1 MTGEPQGLSFE
12 GAMYDGT
19 SERREMCGLVW
30 GKGGV
35 QRTRDLS
42 WALISTGLGG
52 VWEGDLGGKN
62 VPDKVGGFRRVH

>member
-1 MTGEPQGLSFE
+1 
-12 GAMYDGT
+12 
-19 SERREMCGLVW
+19 MCGLVW